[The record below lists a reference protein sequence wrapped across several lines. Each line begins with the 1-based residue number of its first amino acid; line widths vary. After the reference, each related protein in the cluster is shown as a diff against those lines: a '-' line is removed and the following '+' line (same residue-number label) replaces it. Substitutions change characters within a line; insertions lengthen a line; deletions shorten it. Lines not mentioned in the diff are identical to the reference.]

1 MTHTLNRR
9 GLSEARPGEEIVVLF
24 MVHQREKDRKLPGM
38 VPLIDAVLKYKP
50 DNIIGAPMGLT
61 EEQLRKL
68 LPRGGV
74 ITAVFNNQDDVR
86 NLIAEVKLKKLGI
99 SMVLSGLFSDV
110 HCLCRANDLKEHTYN
125 LSLGIFGKTKKLPD
139 EKTLEIITQCGH
151 ALISQYLVKDIVK
164 KIKRGKM
171 TPEEGAQM
179 LIKPCVCGIGNPQRI
194 EKLLTEMTAGEK
206 GGAY

>member
-24 MVHQREKDRKLPGM
+24 MVHQREKDRKLSGM

-50 DNIIGAPMGLT
+50 ANIIGAPMGLT

-110 HCLCRANDLKEHTYN
+110 HCLCRANDLKSIPTTF
-125 LSLGIFGKTKKLPD
+125 LWVFS
-139 EKTLEIITQCGH
+139 
-151 ALISQYLVKDIVK
+151 VKRKNFRMRRPWRSSPNAD
-164 KIKRGKM
+164 
-171 TPEEGAQM
+171 TP
-179 LIKPCVCGIGNPQRI
+179 
-194 EKLLTEMTAGEK
+194 
-206 GGAY
+206 

>member
-24 MVHQREKDRKLPGM
+24 MVHQQEKAQKLSGM
-38 VPLIDAVLKYKP
+38 PPLLEAVLKYKP
-50 DNIIGAPMGLT
+50 ANIIGAPIGLN
-61 EEQLRKL
+61 EEQLKKL
-68 LPRGGV
+68 IPRGGV
-74 ITAVFNNQDDVR
+74 VTAVFNNQEDVR
-86 NLIAEVKLKKLGI
+86 NLITEVKAKKLGI

-110 HCLCRANDLKEHTYN
+110 RCLCRAVDLKEHTYN

-139 EKTLEIITQCGH
+139 EKALEIITQCGH
-151 ALISQYLVKDIVK
+151 ALISSHLVKDIVK

-171 TPEEGAQM
+171 TPKDGAQM

-194 EKLLTEMTAGEK
+194 EKILTEMA
-206 GGAY
+206 AV